1 MREFPIRVPVTLAL
15 LSIIAAALMGCLESR
30 VAGGT
35 GVGNPTKG
43 SLTVTMQAASGG
55 ALAKRAAGTPRN
67 PDGSFDIRDAGGT
80 VFTVRSSSA
89 NVGRLKLS
97 LPLGVDCE
105 DADETECE
113 ANEVTVAGPFVADLM
128 AGTWQ
133 PDPGAFRIPVGNYHR
148 IDVRLQAAD
157 EEKPGTDPDL
167 AGHSMII
174 KGNFA
179 YAGRSDRAFTIGL
192 DFDEDTRFQS
202 DTGFALQAGNNRI
215 TIFLD
220 VEKWLTGADIT
231 KCLDNG
237 DLTLDASGNLT
248 AIDSGACSALG
259 ESIKDAV
266 KASGRMH
273 GGHED

>member
-1 MREFPIRVPVTLAL
+1 MREFPIRIPVTLAL
-15 LSIIAAALMGCLESR
+15 LAITVAALAGCLGDR

-43 SLTVTMQAASGG
+43 SVTLAMQAAAGG
-55 ALAKRAAGTPRN
+55 TLAKRAASLPRN
-67 PDGSFDIRDAGGT
+67 PDGSFDIRDASGT

-89 NVGRLKLS
+89 NVGRIKLS
-97 LPLGVDCE
+97 LPQGVDCE

-113 ANEVTVAGPFVADLM
+113 ANEVTVPGPFVADLM
-128 AGTWQ
+128 AGTWN
-133 PDPGAFRIPVGNYHR
+133 PDPGAFRIPVGGYHR

-157 EEKPGTDPDL
+157 KEKPGPEPDL

-174 KGNFA
+174 KGTFA
-179 YAGRSDRAFTIGL
+179 YAGRSDRAFTLAL
-192 DFDEDTRFQS
+192 DFDEDARFQS
-202 DTGFALQAGNNRI
+202 DTGFALQAGKNRI
-215 TIFLD
+215 TIVLD
-220 VEKWLTGADIT
+220 VEKWLSGADIT
-231 KCLDNG
+231 ECLDNG

-248 AIDSGACSALG
+248 AMDSGTCSDFG
-259 ESIKDAV
+259 EPIKDAI